1 MLPISELED
10 LYQDRPKD
18 CRDIQLFSDHI
29 SREDID
35 LRSIQSLK
43 LNDNTP
49 IDELAWYCMVYVY
62 EHLCYEHNIC
72 DTDPVDEAMVFMEEA
87 CEMEFFSILSNT
99 SNGIFNYK
107 MYRYLSAL
115 MMWWSRLD
123 YLFEIPRPT
132 ATIQHFLYTC
142 IKRGE
147 DVDNCVGDLVDLS
160 YILDASNEFDEDFY
174 YFVSNRLCHQF
185 GGDQKY
191 QCLVVLEIQTFYIL
205 EDFCSHFVNEEECV
219 SVKDVMLVCYI

>member
-1 MLPISELED
+1 MLPTSEFEEV
-10 LYQDRPKD
+10 YQDRPKH
-18 CRDIQLFSDHI
+18 CRDIQHFSDLI
-29 SREDID
+29 LQENID

-43 LNDNTP
+43 LNDSTP
-49 IDELAWYCMVYVY
+49 IDELARYCVVYMY
-62 EHLCYEHNIC
+62 EHLCYEHDIC
-72 DTDPVDEAMVFMEEA
+72 NTDPVDEAMVFMEEA
-87 CEMEFFSILSNT
+87 CEMEFFRVLSNT

-115 MMWWSRLD
+115 MMSWSRLD
-123 YLFEIPRPT
+123 YLFQIPRPT

-142 IKRGE
+142 KTTGNDI
-147 DVDNCVGDLVDLS
+147 DDCVKDLVDLS

-191 QCLVVLEIQTFYIL
+191 QCLVLLELQTFYIL
-205 EDFCSHFVNEEECV
+205 EDFCSLSVNEDECV
-219 SVKDVMLVCYI
+219 SVKNVVLV